1 MAKTILG
8 IKRGMTQIFDDQE
21 YRPVTVI
28 ESQPSVV
35 VQKKTVEKDGYL
47 ALQLGF
53 GEVKERRLTRPLR
66 GHYARAR
73 VTPRRWLREVRVD
86 SVEGVNV
93 GDEIT
98 VSIFEAGEHVAVT
111 GVSKGKGFQGVV
123 KRFHFGG
130 GPRTHGSMIHRKP
143 QSAGATDAARIFKGT
158 KRPGHMGHEQVTVKG
173 LSVVR
178 VDAERT
184 CRSARRGAWP
194 NGNLVMVRG
203 VADAYHQYRR
213 YGRPGR

>member
-1 MAKTILG
+1 MAKAILG
-8 IKRGMTQIFDDQE
+8 IKRGMTQIFDDQGNLV
-21 YRPVTVI
+21 PVTVI

-66 GHYARAR
+66 GHYAKAR

-130 GPRTHGSMIHRKP
+130 GPKSHGSMIHRKP
-143 QSAGATDAARIFKGT
+143 QSAGATDAARVFKGT
-158 KRPGHMGHEQVTVKG
+158 KRPGHMGHERVTVKG

-178 VDAERT
+178 VDAERNLLLV
-184 CRSARRGAWP
+184 RGAVPGP

-203 VADAYHQYRR
+203 E
-213 YGRPGR
+213 

>member
-1 MAKTILG
+1 M
-8 IKRGMTQIFDDQE
+8 
-21 YRPVTVI
+21 
-28 ESQPSVV
+28 
-35 VQKKTVEKDGYL
+35 
-47 ALQLGF
+47 
-53 GEVKERRLTRPLR
+53 
-66 GHYARAR
+66 R
-73 VTPRRWLREVRVD
+73 VH

-130 GPRTHGSMIHRKP
+130 GPRTHGSMIYRKP

-178 VDAERT
+178 VDAERNLLLV
-184 CRSARRGAWP
+184 RGAVPGP

-203 VADAYHQYRR
+203 E
-213 YGRPGR
+213 

>member
-1 MAKTILG
+1 MAKAILG
-8 IKRGMTQIFDDQE
+8 IKRGMTQIFDDE
-21 YRPVTVI
+21 GNMVPVTVI

-35 VQKKTVEKDGYL
+35 VQKKTVETDGYL

-66 GHYARAR
+66 GHFARAR
-73 VTPRRWLREVRVD
+73 ITPRRYLREVRVD

-98 VSIFEAGEHVAVT
+98 VAIFEAGEQVAVS

-123 KRFHFGG
+123 KRFHFHG
-130 GPRTHGSMIHRKP
+130 GPASHGSMIHRKP
-143 QSAGATDAARIFKGT
+143 QSGGATDAARVFKGT
-158 KRPGHMGHEQVTVKG
+158 RKPGHMGNESVTVKG
-173 LSVVR
+173 LRVIR
-178 VDAERT
+178 VDTERNLLLV
-184 CRSARRGAWP
+184 RGAVPGP

-203 VADAYHQYRR
+203 E
-213 YGRPGR
+213 